1 MQISHSNAML
11 MMVCHERTSDHTGM
25 RCCTRDEGRSLETG
39 LQEQVSNHRKLRWSR
54 ARVVSVT
61 EKGRI
66 RFCQVWFKETSE
78 SEPPMTCRKRRDD
91 VKTGGGSLTRDK
103 SGGNLLTAQAASGMK
118 VA

>member
-61 EKGRI
+61 EKAGYDSVRYG
-66 RFCQVWFKETSE
+66 S
-78 SEPPMTCRKRRDD
+78 KRRA
-91 VKTGGGSLTRDK
+91 KANHR
-103 SGGNLLTAQAASGMK
+103 
-118 VA
+118 